1 MEFINECSTKLQV
14 WMNHIKQ
21 WNFKSNREPVLKN
34 IPMQLQKYVCHG
46 HTVLIVITIL
56 RE

>member
-1 MEFINECSTKLQV
+1 
-14 WMNHIKQ
+14 MNHIKQ